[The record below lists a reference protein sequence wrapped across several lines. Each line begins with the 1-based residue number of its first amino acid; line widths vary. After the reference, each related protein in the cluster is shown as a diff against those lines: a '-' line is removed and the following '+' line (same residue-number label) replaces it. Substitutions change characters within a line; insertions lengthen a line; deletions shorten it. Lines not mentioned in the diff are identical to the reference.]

1 MPYNSFKRELENCK
15 AFLSKLKLMSENQS
29 TYRQIMKATSIFGG
43 VQVFN
48 ILISIIRSKFVAL
61 LLGPA
66 GMGIMGLLTSTTGI
80 IGNLTNFGLGTS
92 AVKDIAVANG
102 TNDQKRVNDVVT
114 VVRKLV
120 WITGLIGFF
129 VMLTMSSLLSQLTFG
144 NTDYTLAFVWI
155 SITLLFNQLSS
166 GQMVILQGLRKIKYL
181 AKANLLGS
189 FFGLFVTIPLYYIWG
204 FDGIVPGIIGT
215 SIVSLSMTWY
225 FSEKIDL
232 KKSEL
237 TRVQIFNESKDML
250 RMGFLIS
257 LNGILVVGVSYLI
270 RIYIGR
276 IGSVEQVGLYS
287 AGFAIINTYVSLI
300 FNAMS
305 TDYYPRLSTISDD
318 NKLCRQTVNQQIEIA
333 LLILAPILIFLL
345 VFINWIIILLYS
357 RNFTAVNEMIQ
368 WAAMGMFFKTISWSV
383 GFIFLA
389 KGTTKLFIWN
399 ELIANLYILTFNIIG
414 YYYLGLTGLG
424 LSFAFSYLI
433 YTIQVFVISKI
444 KFEFNFDRS
453 LIEIFIVQF
462 SFAVTTF
469 IFLKLLN
476 HPVTYIA
483 GIIFIFFS
491 GLYSLIHLNKRL
503 SLINLLNKLKQK
515 LNSAG

>member
-1 MPYNSFKRELENCK
+1 
-15 AFLSKLKLMSENQS
+15 
-29 TYRQIMKATSIFGG
+29 MKATSIFGG

-48 ILISIIRSKFVAL
+48 IIISILRSKFVAI

-102 TNDQKRVNDVVT
+102 TTDQQRVNDVVT

-120 WITGLIGFF
+120 WITGLLGSF
-129 VMLTMSSLLSQLTFG
+129 VMLALSSLLSQLTFG
-144 NTDYTLAFVWI
+144 NKNYTIAFLWI

-181 AKANLLGS
+181 AKANMLGS
-189 FFGLFVTIPLYYIWG
+189 FFGLLVTIPLYYILG

-215 SIVSLSMTWY
+215 SIISLSMTWY
-225 FSEKIDL
+225 FSERIDL

-237 TRVQIFNESKDML
+237 TKGQIFNEGKNML
-250 RMGFLIS
+250 KMGFLIS
-257 LNGILVVGVSYLI
+257 LNGILVVGVSYII
-270 RIYIGR
+270 RIFINR

-305 TDYYPRLSTISDD
+305 TDYYPRLSAISDN
-318 NKLCRQTVNQQIEIA
+318 NKLCKQTINQQVEIA

-368 WAAMGMFFKTISWSV
+368 WAAIGMFFKTISWSI

-389 KGTTKLFIWN
+389 KGTTKIFLWN
-399 ELIANLYILTFNIIG
+399 ELVANLYILCFNIIG
-414 YYYLGLTGLG
+414 YYYWGLTGLG

-453 LIEIFIVQF
+453 LIEIFVVQF
-462 SFAVTTF
+462 GFAVVTF
-469 IFLKLLN
+469 ILMKLVNQPL
-476 HPVTYIA
+476 TYIV
-483 GIIFIFFS
+483 GVFIILFS

-503 SLINLLNKLKQK
+503 SLITLITNFKQK
-515 LNSAG
+515 LNSNF